1 MLCVA
6 LVLINFFIL
15 QNYSGIVDF
24 QERICYVMRLNRAKI
39 TPPKDWMDLIRKFAV
54 SILVKYEL
62 L

>member
-1 MLCVA
+1 
-6 LVLINFFIL
+6 
-15 QNYSGIVDF
+15 
-24 QERICYVMRLNRAKI
+24 MRLNRAKI